1 MALCKAVL
9 ESFTQILWNNHSS
22 FVLDGLCGPLVICF
36 ALFAN
41 IALYH
46 LSHAGND
53 FAKPRA

>member
-9 ESFTQILWNNHSS
+9 ESFTQILWNNIS

-36 ALFAN
+36 FLFAN
-41 IALYH
+41 IALYL

-53 FAKPRA
+53 FAKPWA